1 MIFQDVLKEY
11 RENSQCIVL
20 SERIEHL
27 ETLKQML
34 EQSVEN
40 VFIIHGKTKIKDR
53 NETLQKLKDLSGKPF
68 VLLAISKGIGEG
80 FDLPALRTLFI
91 TAPFSADYR
100 VIQYTGRIE
109 RKFENK
115 DTIKVYDYVDS
126 EIRMAKSMYEKR
138 LKTYLSRG
146 YFIQEETSDNDVE
159 KMLFDYESFKK
170 QVVDDMRTAKKEI
183 TFFSAAN
190 AFDSFYQYYDLLS
203 KLHWNGIRIH
213 FVVNDKTNP
222 QIVKYMTG
230 LGGNVIY
237 SEHTMH
243 LIVIDKEI
251 VWNCPSDLFE
261 SGNFE
266 DGYLRYESIQLASEA
281 LSSVNDKDEINE
293 GLFAL

>member
-1 MIFQDVLKEY
+1 
-11 RENSQCIVL
+11 
-20 SERIEHL
+20 
-27 ETLKQML
+27 
-34 EQSVEN
+34 
-40 VFIIHGKTKIKDR
+40 
-53 NETLQKLKDLSGKPF
+53 
-68 VLLAISKGIGEG
+68 
-80 FDLPALRTLFI
+80 
-91 TAPFSADYR
+91 
-100 VIQYTGRIE
+100 
-109 RKFENK
+109 
-115 DTIKVYDYVDS
+115 
-126 EIRMAKSMYEKR
+126 
-138 LKTYLSRG
+138 
-146 YFIQEETSDNDVE
+146 
-159 KMLFDYESFKK
+159 MLFDYESFKK

-213 FVVNDKTNP
+213 FIVNDKTNP

-261 SGNFE
+261 NDEFV

-281 LSSVNDKDEINE
+281 LNSVNDKEEINE
-293 GLFAL
+293 GLFAI